1 MKAGIYFIIKN
12 KMKYFINLALL
23 IATVSAA
30 ASSQCMYCRRLDEGA
45 GFLVTFS
52 YCNQTDICLQNAW
65 NYIQRDCVDGWQRGN
80 SYELDYC
87 QPNVISCPEF
97 TSTPD
102 KYQIYQNDSWSLAQ
116 GGMCTIKIDATEG
129 VGRVIFKNTSVL
141 GIEWDGA
148 EIGDVISIAE
158 GEIAEIPIYNGAQT
172 GPLTF
177 DISFSGAGSL
187 MAGAAALAMIAF
199 VN

>member
-1 MKAGIYFIIKN
+1 
-12 KMKYFINLALL
+12 
-23 IATVSAA
+23 
-30 ASSQCMYCRRLDEGA
+30 
-45 GFLVTFS
+45 
-52 YCNQTDICLQNAW
+52 
-65 NYIQRDCVDGWQRGN
+65 
-80 SYELDYC
+80 
-87 QPNVISCPEF
+87 
-97 TSTPD
+97 
-102 KYQIYQNDSWSLAQ
+102 
-116 GGMCTIKIDATEG
+116 MCTIKIDATEG

-177 DISFSGAGSL
+177 DISFSGAGSF
-187 MAGAAALAMIAF
+187 MAGAAALAMLAF